1 MITNDMAKLNLEKLV
16 DKSLSKQDLLI
27 MVKKDNSLVPELIEG
42 MNSTKAAIRYGCGS
56 VLMDLSETNPDKI
69 YPQIDELKDFLD
81 SKYRILVWQSLAIIA
96 NLARV
101 DSENKFDK
109 LFDKY
114 YNLINA
120 ERINLNAEYQDRSLL
135 RNHLAMKLFQYFDQ
149 PAPNNDYV
157 NLFINDEYMVTVAN
171 VVGHSGKIAL
181 AKPHLTNKIL
191 NHLLSV
197 DKLRT
202 GLRLTEECKKVIA
215 EKSIQSIDQFYQQIE
230 NKQEVI
236 NFVKKYVDS
245 SRKSLKKKAE
255 DFVNKWE

>member
-114 YNLINA
+114 YNLIN
-120 ERINLNAEYQDRSLL
+120 
-135 RNHLAMKLFQYFDQ
+135 
-149 PAPNNDYV
+149 
-157 NLFINDEYMVTVAN
+157 DEYMVTVAN